1 MSNSSIEGRLKGLQE
16 RFENEM
22 RIRSGFSSPGGIGA
36 PRPGGGQRQRPR
48 KYFASDLYNFSHHIS
63 GNSLVTFL
71 WLLHRLPF
79 KSLQNR

>member
-22 RIRSGFSSPGGIGA
+22 RIRSTFTSPGGGMNI

-48 KYFASDLYNFSHHIS
+48 KYFASDLYVF
-63 GNSLVTFL
+63 VV
-71 WLLHRLPF
+71 
-79 KSLQNR
+79 QNV